1 MFNPSHRLHT
11 VLTSTVHFRLCVAQ
25 CILVA
30 RYYVESQSLGE
41 AEAGTIDEGLKL
53 ILFSLATL
61 YLYLPL
67 SGSLSGSLL
76 LLPTIHT
83 VVV

>member
-1 MFNPSHRLHT
+1 M
-11 VLTSTVHFRLCVAQ
+11 
-25 CILVA
+25 
-30 RYYVESQSLGE
+30 ESQSLGE

-67 SGSLSGSLL
+67 SGSLL
-76 LLPTIHT
+76 LLPTIRTT
-83 VVV
+83 VV